1 MCLLCEST
9 WDGQHRIGCWYW
21 LYSVDSNQLI
31 RSTASF
37 SSQVLSYSVLRCQ
50 QGYETLPKS
59 SPQLALM
66 KHLGGEAYWCCE
78 VNWRKVTL
86 NQEVSSLL
94 SSLPSHLLPPLSPP
108 SPLPSLSSLPL
119 LFDYIPTEQL
129 ERLKLGGTS
138 SIEREG
144 LNRSLGMGT
153 PCWLLT
159 FSSATNSTNKATSF
173 EYFIV
178 MILGSHCQAG

>member
-1 MCLLCEST
+1 MCLLCENT

-21 LYSVDSNQLI
+21 LCSVDSNQLI

-50 QGYETLPKS
+50 QGCETLPKS
-59 SPQLALM
+59 SPHLALM
-66 KHLGGEAYWCCE
+66 NHLGGEAYWCCE

-94 SSLPSHLLPPLSPP
+94 SFLPSHLLPPLSPP
-108 SPLPSLSSLPL
+108 SLLPSLSSLPL

-129 ERLKLGGTS
+129 EGWNWVVPPVLKGKVSTDHWGWEL
-138 SIEREG
+138 
-144 LNRSLGMGT
+144 
-153 PCWLLT
+153 PVDCWHSQVLPT
-159 FSSATNSTNKATSF
+159 
-173 EYFIV
+173 
-178 MILGSHCQAG
+178 